1 MGKYLITLTPR
12 TLVWKHYIFA
22 EKILFQV
29 PKGSNF
35 PSTANIITH
44 VNKLTKYILYI
55 LSTPKSIHTILQN
68 DVCQVCDLTE
78 PIQEP
83 TQSLPRPLM
92 LHTDNGGH
100 RCLGLLRLWCA
111 VCIVYYRKKEKEKK
125 RKKYWTKNKK
135 QKIVGI
141 GFRKNRKKW
150 SHPELNRGPSVRQTD
165 AITATLCDQP
175 TQTGLPVWRVRKRVA
190 SLPKSLAYN
199 LQEQ

>member
-1 MGKYLITLTPR
+1 
-12 TLVWKHYIFA
+12 
-22 EKILFQV
+22 V

-68 DVCQVCDLTE
+68 AVCQVCDLTE

-111 VCIVYYRKKEKEKK
+111 VGASSITGKKKKKKK
-125 RKKYWTKNKK
+125 REKGRSGK
-135 QKIVGI
+135 VGRI
-141 GFRKNRKKW
+141 EDGDDGRTNDEDGSW
-150 SHPELNRGPSVRQTD
+150 LLVSVSPV
-165 AITATLCDQP
+165 LVLVL
-175 TQTGLPVWRVRKRVA
+175 GLEAR
-190 SLPKSLAYN
+190 SCCC
-199 LQEQ
+199 

>member
-44 VNKLTKYILYI
+44 VNKLTKYVLYI

-68 DVCQVCDLTE
+68 AVCQVCDLTE

-111 VCIVYYRKKEKEKK
+111 VCIVYYRKKRK
-125 RKKYWTKNKK
+125 RKKEREKNIEQKTKSKKSWGLAFAKIAKSGRTRNWTGDLLYVK
-135 QKIVGI
+135 QT
-141 GFRKNRKKW
+141 W
-150 SHPELNRGPSVRQTD
+150 
-165 AITATLCDQP
+165 
-175 TQTGLPVWRVRKRVA
+175 
-190 SLPKSLAYN
+190 
-199 LQEQ
+199 